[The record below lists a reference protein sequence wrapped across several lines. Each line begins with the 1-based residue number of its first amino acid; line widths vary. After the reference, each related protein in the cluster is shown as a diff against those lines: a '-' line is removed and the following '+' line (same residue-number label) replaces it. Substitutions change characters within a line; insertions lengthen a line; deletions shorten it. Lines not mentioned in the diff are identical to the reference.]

1 MESLMDDA
9 VLREKPWVSGFRQ
22 KGELDVYAATKQERL
37 AELHHGLQ
45 DAIAARKGTESEI
58 LMVDNMA
65 RNDLASDSVDAGLP
79 RAEFEV
85 EAKAIESK
93 AGAPIEAPKMEG
105 RTQPTASALDG
116 DAAYQAELR
125 EIDARFNKRVEE
137 ILSGSAA

>member
-9 VLREKPWVSGFRQ
+9 VLREKPWVSGFRE

-58 LMVDNMA
+58 LMLDNMV

-79 RAEFEV
+79 RADFEDEV
-85 EAKAIESK
+85 KAFESK
-93 AGAPIEAPKMEG
+93 VAAEAPKAPPED
-105 RTQPTASALDG
+105 RTRPTTSALDG
-116 DAAYQAELR
+116 EAAYQAELR
-125 EIDARFNKRVEE
+125 EIDARFYQRVDE
-137 ILSGSAA
+137 ILSGSA